1 MDFLRLRLPGL
12 HQALRG
18 ALDSFSA
25 FVSYLVGDT
34 VPTVERQAQAAEELG
49 EVTEGKVVGE
59 EAQEA
64 LEGLR
69 SGQSERVE
77 APEETT
83 RCQEGSLA
91 GEQTWGWRADSS
103 ARPQAERQDTGSWKA
118 AEDARGQEPSVPLKP
133 EAEPGT
139 HRDRSRNTAQE
150 IWEQDEEEASSGEPL
165 RTREQKEE
173 EEAVVR
179 AAEPGMAKGVE
190 SQPTWHNEP
199 GGNAGTEGQNMT
211 EDSKEIDWVAKDMVA
226 EVEWLGAKGANKE
239 EERMVPMRDGQS
251 ARAQGTQCPGA
262 ESEDQ
267 AMLSREAWK
276 VSDRE
281 GSDSL
286 GIQEAEY
293 ESDPGDNFPGTTGR
307 VWVLEEAGKGDQQ
320 DEVDE
325 KREAEVR
332 FPIQTLEAER
342 TGEMTEGHIA
352 EKEAMGDQE
361 TGGSF
366 EDEERQ
372 DLAIRDNGVSL
383 EEEVQAEESSREKRS
398 SWATEPTLVLDTEA
412 KDEPDWADSPQVST
426 EELFVGERSEAAQ
439 MTPEVL
445 RVKVAEGEDPEL
457 ARRSQALTKQLEE
470 GQKGQEETSGA
481 PDLSPEQVLSLKEYP
496 GPVGFAGPELEA
508 WGNWSRGVDRRNSQE
523 VKADAEAGKEQT
535 ATEQA
540 VEIQADGGQEA
551 QQPEVFGS
559 GGEEELTSVA
569 LNPELEGSQGAEA
582 GTEQSVEE
590 SKPTENEAAEEEAVV
605 PWEADGTC
613 RERRLEEVT
622 LSLQDSEDTET
633 SYVADEIIVGVRA
646 VDTEEGPKWEA
657 ALAPETELG
666 KAWYSEGRGEAGRG
680 TEPEPEEATEKQS
693 GQEVGL
699 EGSAEEKVSGYDI
712 QEIDGTEEGEQA
724 EMETSVMVE
733 DIRGTDGETLG
744 PQAERAEG
752 SITPLETE
760 GLLRD
765 QMLLE
770 EEAGGGQS
778 REQKVH
784 NSEAEIQT
792 LQVEEE
798 DATCEAQRTEIQE
811 TYPGLD
817 HSSDQEGQQTHQT
830 PTVAVPGPSESA
842 EATAG
847 APGDVH
853 SNWNEALL
861 LPGSRLDV
869 SVPRSRVLL
878 SRSSSRRRS
887 RPSFHRISVPE
898 PQCDPPS
905 PQPQAERPVPEQSSL
920 QLEETPELS
929 ATKPE
934 GTPVPARRKMLGRG
948 FGFAHPGMM
957 QELQARLSQPK
968 PQ

>member
-34 VPTVERQAQAAEELG
+34 VPTVERQTQAAEELG

-59 EAQEA
+59 EAQEV

-69 SGQSERVE
+69 SGQSEGVE
-77 APEETT
+77 APEETR

-139 HRDRSRNTAQE
+139 HRDRSSNTAQE
-150 IWEQDEEEASSGEPL
+150 IWEHGEEEASSGEPL
-165 RTREQKEE
+165 RTCEQKEE
-173 EEAVVR
+173 EEEVVR
-179 AAEPGMAKGVE
+179 AAESGMAEGVE
-190 SQPTWHNEP
+190 SQPTWHSEP
-199 GGNAGTEGQNMT
+199 GGNAGTEGQHVT

-226 EVEWLGAKGANKE
+226 EIEWFGAKGIDKE
-239 EERMVPMRDGQS
+239 EERMVPMRDGER

-267 AMLSREAWK
+267 AMLSREAWT

-281 GSDSL
+281 GADSL
-286 GIQEAEY
+286 GVQGTEY
-293 ESDPGDNFPGTTGR
+293 GSDPGDNFPGTTGR
-307 VWVLEEAGKGDQQ
+307 VWVLEEADKGDQQ

-352 EKEAMGDQE
+352 EEEAMGEQE
-361 TGGSF
+361 TEGSF

-383 EEEVQAEESSREKRS
+383 EEEVRAEESSREKRN

-412 KDEPDWADSPQVST
+412 KDEPDWEDSPEVST

-445 RVKVAEGEDPEL
+445 RVKVTEGQDPEL
-457 ARRSQALTKQLEE
+457 VRHSQALTKQLEE

-481 PDLSPEQVLSLKEYP
+481 PDLSPERVLSLKEYP

-540 VEIQADGGQEA
+540 VEIRAEGGQEA

-559 GGEEELTSVA
+559 GGEEALTSVA

-582 GTEQSVEE
+582 GTEESVEE

-613 RERRLEEVT
+613 RKRRLEEVT

-633 SYVADEIIVGVRA
+633 SYLAEEIIVGIRA

-657 ALAPETELG
+657 GLAPETELG
-666 KAWYSEGRGEAGRG
+666 KAWCSEGRGEAGRG
-680 TEPEPEEATEKQS
+680 TELEETTEKQS

-699 EGSAEEKVSGYDI
+699 VGSAEKVSGYDI

-724 EMETSVMVE
+724 EMETSVMAE
-733 DIRGTDGETLG
+733 DIRGTDGVTLG
-744 PQAERAEG
+744 SQAERAEG
-752 SITPLETE
+752 SITPMETE

-784 NSEAEIQT
+784 NSEGEIQT
-792 LQVEEE
+792 L
-798 DATCEAQRTEIQE
+798 D
-811 TYPGLD
+811 D
-817 HSSDQEGQQTHQT
+817 SSDQEGQQTHQI
-830 PTVAVPGPSESA
+830 PTVAVPGPLESA

-853 SNWNEALL
+853 SNWNEAL

>member
-25 FVSYLVGDT
+25 FVSYLIGDT
-34 VPTVERQAQAAEELG
+34 VPTVERQTQAAEELG

-59 EAQEA
+59 EAREV

-69 SGQSERVE
+69 SGQSEGVG
-77 APEETT
+77 APEETI

-139 HRDRSRNTAQE
+139 QRVRSSNTTQE
-150 IWEQDEEEASSGEPL
+150 IWENGEEEASSGERL
-165 RTREQKEE
+165 RPCEQKEE
-173 EEAVVR
+173 KEEVVR
-179 AAEPGMAKGVE
+179 AAEPVMARGVE
-190 SQPTWHNEP
+190 SQPTWHSEP
-199 GGNAGTEGQNMT
+199 GGNAGTEGQNVT

-226 EVEWLGAKGANKE
+226 EVEWLSAKGADKE
-239 EERMVPMRDGQS
+239 EERMVPMRDDQS

-267 AMLSREAWK
+267 AMLSREAWT
-276 VSDRE
+276 VPDME
-281 GSDSL
+281 GDDSL

-293 ESDPGDNFPGTTGR
+293 RSDPGDNIPEATGR
-307 VWVLEEAGKGDQQ
+307 VWVLEEADKGDQQ

-325 KREAEVR
+325 KGEAEVR
-332 FPIQTLEAER
+332 FPIQTVEAER
-342 TGEMTEGHIA
+342 TGEMTEDQIA
-352 EKEAMGDQE
+352 EKGAMGDQE
-361 TGGSF
+361 TGDSF

-383 EEEVQAEESSREKRS
+383 EEGVQAEESSREKRN
-398 SWATEPTLVLDTEA
+398 SWPTEPMLVLDTEA
-412 KDEPDWADSPQVST
+412 KDEPDWEDPPEVST
-426 EELFVGERSEAAQ
+426 EELFMGERSEAAQ

-445 RVKVAEGEDPEL
+445 RVKVAEGQDPEQVRGL
-457 ARRSQALTKQLEE
+457 QALTKQLEE

-481 PDLSPEQVLSLKEYP
+481 PDLSPEWVLSLKEYP
-496 GPVGFAGPELEA
+496 GPVGSAGPELEA

-535 ATEQA
+535 AAEQA
-540 VEIQADGGQEA
+540 VEIQAEGGQEA

-559 GGEEELTSVA
+559 GGEEELTATA
-569 LNPELEGSQGAEA
+569 LNPELEGSQGTEA

-590 SKPTENEAAEEEAVV
+590 SKSTENEAAEEEAVV

-613 RERRLEEVT
+613 RKRRLEEVT
-622 LSLQDSEDTET
+622 LSLQDSEDTQT
-633 SYVADEIIVGVRA
+633 SYLADEIIVGIRA
-646 VDTEEGPKWEA
+646 VDTEDGPKWEA
-657 ALAPETELG
+657 GLAPETELG
-666 KAWYSEGRGEAGRG
+666 KAWYFEGRGEAGRG
-680 TEPEPEEATEKQS
+680 TELEEATEKQS
-693 GQEVGL
+693 GKEVGL
-699 EGSAEEKVSGYDI
+699 EGSAEETVSGYDI

-724 EMETSVMVE
+724 EMETSVMAE
-733 DIRGTDGETLG
+733 DIRGADDVTLG
-744 PQAERAEG
+744 SQAESAEG
-752 SITPLETE
+752 SVTPMETE
-760 GLLRD
+760 GLLKD
-765 QMLLE
+765 QMLLD

-778 REQKVH
+778 RERKVH
-784 NSEAEIQT
+784 NSEGEIQT
-792 LQVEEE
+792 LQEEE
-798 DATCEAQRTEIQE
+798 DATCEAQSTEIQE

-817 HSSDQEGQQTHQT
+817 DSSGQQGQQTHQI
-830 PTVAVPGPSESA
+830 PTVTVPGPSESA

-861 LPGSRLDV
+861 PGSLLDV

-905 PQPQAERPVPEQSSL
+905 PQPQEEQPVPEQSSL
-920 QLEETPELS
+920 QLVETPELS

-934 GTPVPARRKMLGRG
+934 GTPVPARRKVLGRG